1 MKTFIMKNWLYWT
14 DHLSTSKPPW
24 KRNGK
29 RRLHVYTEPGLTLQV
44 NLGKEVA
51 LWGLTSLSRWSK
63 AKFKTNFE

>member
-14 DHLSTSKPPW
+14 DLLSTSKPPW

-29 RRLHVYTEPGLTLQV
+29 RRLYTEPGLTLQV

-51 LWGLTSLSRWSK
+51 LW
-63 AKFKTNFE
+63 